1 MDMLDTTLGH
11 GRKGRDAFRD
21 AEIDARFY
29 ELRSALGQGLR
40 ELRIKSGMK
49 QADLAQRLERS
60 AAAVSFME
68 SAKPGVSIELQ
79 IKALFLL
86 GASLEDIARM
96 LQAPPERAGRS

>member
-1 MDMLDTTLGH
+1 MDMLDTTSGH
-11 GRKGRDAFRD
+11 GRKGRQPLRD
-21 AEIDARFY
+21 PEIDARFY

-40 ELRIKSGMK
+40 ALRVKNGMK
-49 QADLAQRLERS
+49 QVDLAERLDRS

-68 SAKPGVSIELQ
+68 SAKPGASIELQ

-96 LQAPPERAGRS
+96 LLTPPERTGRS